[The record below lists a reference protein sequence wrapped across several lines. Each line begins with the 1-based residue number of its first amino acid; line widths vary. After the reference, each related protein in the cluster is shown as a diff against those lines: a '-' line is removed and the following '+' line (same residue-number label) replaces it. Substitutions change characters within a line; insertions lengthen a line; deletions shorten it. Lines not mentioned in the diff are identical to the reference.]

1 MENSDKT
8 NFVSCDTFCDLPRH
22 VPANPHNYTVLQLA
36 ERTKALK
43 DLERDYP
50 NVPFGWLE
58 LVYDWEKNTDVEEV
72 EDIINTGRWEGNGRP
87 HPKCDK
93 PEDDTNS
100 NE

>member
-8 NFVSCDTFCDLPRH
+8 NFVCDTFCDLPRH

-58 LVYDWEKNTDVEEV
+58 LVYD
-72 EDIINTGRWEGNGRP
+72 
-87 HPKCDK
+87 
-93 PEDDTNS
+93 
-100 NE
+100 